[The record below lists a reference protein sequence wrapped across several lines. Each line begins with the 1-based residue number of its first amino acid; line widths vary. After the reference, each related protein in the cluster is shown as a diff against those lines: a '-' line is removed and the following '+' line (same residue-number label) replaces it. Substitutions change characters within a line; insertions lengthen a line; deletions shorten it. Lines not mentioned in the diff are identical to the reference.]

1 MENKISSLSSLI
13 NTYKAA
19 VVFIDNGG
27 TLESIPNKN
36 KILHKLVEAELKR
49 RLIIDIRYKIDKNR
63 KFKHKIYKKLK
74 VSTSKSLEPQKLY
87 ALLNRYSYSKLK
99 NLKN

>member
-1 MENKISSLSSLI
+1 MENKTSSLSSLI

-27 TLESIPNKN
+27 TLESIP
-36 KILHKLVEAELKR
+36 
-49 RLIIDIRYKIDKNR
+49 
-63 KFKHKIYKKLK
+63 
-74 VSTSKSLEPQKLY
+74 LEPQKLY

-99 NLKN
+99 NLNN